1 MIKVNIFPVF
11 IVFDFQALFVLITSF
26 ILQYNNNNDT
36 HISQAEKKIITTKIR
51 MILNSLYSERI
62 EIIRKGVKNIKK
74 KFKCII
80 YNFLRVQKE
89 NLEK

>member
-1 MIKVNIFPVF
+1 MKKVNIFPVF

-36 HISQAEKKIITTKIR
+36 HISRAEKKIITTKIR

-74 KFKCII
+74 SLSALFTISLEFKKKI
-80 YNFLRVQKE
+80 
-89 NLEK
+89 